1 MPETKSQPPVA
12 AQFLPTSH
20 SHTQPRVPVPQAPTA
35 PPEFAQALARPGYVP
50 ASSKRKQ
57 PEHTLQVAFDEPTW
71 VQVEDSAV
79 KTGTT
84 RAGLVRRAVRILA
97 VIVKRLDDGYQVAF
111 LKKGENPVI
120 LELA

>member
-1 MPETKSQPPVA
+1 MPETKSQPAVP
-12 AQFLPTSH
+12 AQFLAPSH
-20 SHTQPRVPVPQAPTA
+20 SPTQPRVPAP
-35 PPEFAQALARPGYVP
+35 
-50 ASSKRKQ
+50 SKRKQ

-71 VQVEDSAV
+71 VQVEGLAV

-97 VIVKRLDDGYQVAF
+97 IIVKRLDDGYQVGF